1 MQRAV
6 TGYLLLLNL
15 GSFLLYGADKRR
27 AIKGAWRIPERTLLF
42 SAMLGGAAG
51 ALLGMW
57 LFHHKIRKLRFALGV
72 PLLLLLWLLGGIVL
86 YNAAAG

>member
-27 AIKGAWRIPERTLLF
+27 AIRGAWRIPERTLLF

-86 YNAAAG
+86 YSAAAG